1 MGMTNKEIITMLKK
15 LQEDINSFVFTD
27 EDCEDVVRQQDIEDE
42 INERINALE
51 VADGSDK
58 RL

>member
-1 MGMTNKEIITMLKK
+1 MGMTNKEIITMLEK

-42 INERINALE
+42 INERINALKGDQE
-51 VADGSDK
+51 WK
-58 RL
+58 E

>member
-1 MGMTNKEIITMLKK
+1 MTNKEIIAMLKQ
-15 LQEDINSFVFTD
+15 LQLDINSFVFTD

-51 VADGSDK
+51 VDNGTD
-58 RL
+58 

>member
-1 MGMTNKEIITMLKK
+1 MGMTNKEIITMLEK

-27 EDCEDVVRQQDIEDE
+27 EDCEDVVRQQDVENE

-51 VADGSDK
+51 VDNGNDD
-58 RL
+58 